1 MRDLH
6 QALADITAIRGQIAR
21 GTEFR
26 GYGPAALFVTAMLAL
41 LAAAAQAHWIGDPM
55 HAIGAYLALWIT
67 TAALCVL
74 VVGIETVRRTRR
86 MHDGLA
92 DDMLRA
98 AVESFLPAATA
109 GVLLTLVLLHSAA
122 EELWMLPGLWQIL
135 FSLGAFASCRSLPRP
150 MIAVALWYLGAG
162 LSCLTLANGSDALS
176 PWTMGAPFCIGQLLA
191 AALLKQSFGAGDGES

>member
-1 MRDLH
+1 MHDLH

-26 GYGPAALFVTAMLAL
+26 GYGPAALVVTAMLAL
-41 LAAAAQAHWIGDPM
+41 LAAAVQAHWISDPM
-55 HAIGAYLALWIT
+55 HTVGAYLTLWIM

-74 VVGIETVRRTRR
+74 IVSIETVRRTRR
-86 MHDGLA
+86 MHEGLA

-98 AVESFLPAATA
+98 AVESFLPAAVA

-135 FSLGAFASCRSLPRP
+135 FSLGVFASCRSLPRP
-150 MIAVALWYLGAG
+150 MTAVALWYLGAG
-162 LSCLTLANGSDALS
+162 MTCLALANSFDALS
-176 PWTMGAPFCIGQLLA
+176 PWPMGVPFCGGQLLA
-191 AALLKQSFGAGDGES
+191 AVLLKQSFGAGNGES